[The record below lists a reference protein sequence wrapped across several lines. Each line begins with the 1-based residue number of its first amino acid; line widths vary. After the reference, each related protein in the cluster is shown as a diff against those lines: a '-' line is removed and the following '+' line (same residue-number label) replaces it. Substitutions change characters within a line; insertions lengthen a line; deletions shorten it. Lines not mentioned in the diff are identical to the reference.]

1 MIELPK
7 AFIEEMKELL
17 GEEYPAYL
25 ATYERPVRQGL
36 RINLQKLTQEKWEAL
51 DPFGCEPVPWIQ
63 NGYYTEKEEGEEKGF
78 GPSRHPYYYAGL
90 YYIQEPSAMTP
101 ASRLPVKPG
110 ERVLDLCAA
119 PGGKA
124 TELGCRLAG
133 KGFLVANDISNSR
146 AKALLKNLELTGLP
160 NYYVTSEDPEKLR
173 GCFPEYFHKILID
186 APCSGEGMFHKEPQ
200 MARYWEEKPPAY
212 YAGIQK
218 NLILQGADML
228 RPGGLLLYSTCTFS
242 KKENE
247 EVIAFLLKERPDME
261 TIEPEPYKDFSKG
274 FSLEG
279 ETEEINRQ
287 LEKCI
292 RLFPHK
298 ISGEGHFAAL
308 LRKKGKPA
316 EEKAVKEKS
325 VSLPLPVQD
334 FLKMATVDFS
344 AGTFKMEG
352 ERVFFLPEGG
362 KMPRLRYLRTGLY
375 LGDVKKNRFEPSQAF
390 AMALSPETFDSC
402 IDLSSKDIRTL
413 KYLKGETIDTSDLPA
428 ARKKGWQLVCADG
441 FALGWGKLNGGI
453 LKNKYY
459 PGWRLM

>member
-110 ERVLDLCAA
+110 ERGLDLCAA

-228 RPGGLLLYSTCTFS
+228 RPGGMLLYSTCTFS

-274 FSLEG
+274 FSLED

-316 EEKAVKEKS
+316 EEKTVKEKS

-362 KMPRLRYLRTGLY
+362 KMPKLRYLRTGLY